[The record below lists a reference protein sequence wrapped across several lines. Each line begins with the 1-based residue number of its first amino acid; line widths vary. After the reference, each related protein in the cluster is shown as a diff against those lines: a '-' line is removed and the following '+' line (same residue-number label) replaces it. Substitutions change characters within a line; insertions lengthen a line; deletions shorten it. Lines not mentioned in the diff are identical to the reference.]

1 MQVNYFHLFFSATFS
16 VEQIF
21 NFKKIKSYF
30 MYHRENYLK
39 NKTYVLQQD
48 GCLLRDVTKFP
59 TYEVRFPS

>member
-16 VEQIF
+16 VEQI
-21 NFKKIKSYF
+21 KLYI

>member
-1 MQVNYFHLFFSATFS
+1 
-16 VEQIF
+16 
-21 NFKKIKSYF
+21 